1 MFTGIVTDIGEI
13 TAVKPGGQTG
23 DRRFV
28 VRTKHDMKPVAMG
41 ASIACSGCC
50 LTVIEKGTDWF
61 AVEASGETLDKTHLG
76 GWKEGSRINLEMSLK
91 LGDELGGHLVYGHV
105 DGVGK
110 VAAMT
115 PEGGS
120 VRFIFEVPAD
130 LAPFIASKGSVAVD
144 GISLTVNEVSDNR
157 FGVNVISH
165 TQAVTT
171 LGQAKVGQRVNLEV
185 DMLARYVQR
194 LLEHH
199 KS

>member
-130 LAPFIASKGSVAVD
+130 LASFIASKGSVAVD